1 MIIGL
6 LSRVKG
12 DSKQAHSCFNNIF
25 SRHKREK
32 ESASSTFTRMWES
45 EFKQTPRESL
55 PLLLEFMATEVLQE
69 NPE

>member
-1 MIIGL
+1 MIIGI

-25 SRHKREK
+25 SRHRKEK

-45 EFKQTPRESL
+45 EFKQPR
-55 PLLLEFMATEVLQE
+55 V
-69 NPE
+69 NPCPYS